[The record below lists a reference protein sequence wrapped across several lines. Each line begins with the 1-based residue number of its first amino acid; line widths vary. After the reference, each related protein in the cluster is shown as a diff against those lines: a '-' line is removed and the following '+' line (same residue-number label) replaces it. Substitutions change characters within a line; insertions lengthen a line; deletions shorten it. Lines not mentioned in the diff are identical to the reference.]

1 MVEEPRLRLLF
12 VRMTS
17 GRLLEVV
24 EDTAAVY
31 HDEDGFFTYFFS
43 SCIS

>member
-1 MVEEPRLRLLF
+1 MVGKPRLRLLL

-17 GRLLEVV
+17 GRLMEVV

-31 HDEDGFFTYFFS
+31 LDEDGSFTYFFS